1 VKGTVKKLLLEHY
14 AEAAAERI
22 ATKLSSGEW
31 THDYALD
38 VAGLRELG
46 IAVTDEMPREVYELM
61 DLFPQTSQRRPSV
74 EFIPLPY
81 TAPQPAVPRRG
92 ERNSG

>member
-1 VKGTVKKLLLEHY
+1 VKRLLLEHY
-14 AEAAAERI
+14 SEADAERI

-46 IAVTDEMPREVYELM
+46 IKVTEDIPLEVYELM
-61 DLFPQTSQRRPSV
+61 TCSRRRVSV
-74 EFIPLPY
+74 DRASSSYRSRTRPTAGGAPAGRPLL
-81 TAPQPAVPRRG
+81 G
-92 ERNSG
+92 